1 MNVSFIKK
9 NYLSLPTK
17 NIKNTDKNNSID
29 FSNILIQ
36 NQIKQVSNLDNPV
49 ITNADNISMPVPAS
63 TSLFDSLKYSSNQ
76 AYGYTVDKAGFMGA
90 DFNKAAGLP
99 QDFKIHKSTLDAMI
113 KFNTQEYNKVT
124 YFFTKGK
131 GNPAPNM
138 FEKID
143 IANTIKQYY
152 NIFSQVT
159 AGVVNDGKEYY
170 SSADLAQL
178 PRGYMSKDGLSDHD
192 KYMLNPSGKG
202 EATNWLTDRNNE
214 KVLNLLRTDD
224 DVNKIYNIYKELSPN
239 VIVDYKILDMQQMM
253 DEEYTGGDTM
263 FNSFK
268 PDMSVYKN
276 ENGYTKGQLFVAF
289 LKSEGG
295 EILDGG
301 TTKIKEQYIEEG
313 YNSLYLTYNSMK
325 ETARPMGTY
334 FDLISGKISTYDVM
348 MQIRKNL
355 NYTLEH
361 IIDPSDMLLQ
371 EFADAK
377 DKDVM
382 IQSSILSTKL
392 REFDN
397 ETSILKA

>member
-29 FSNILIQ
+29 FSNILVQ

-49 ITNADNISMPVPAS
+49 ITNADNISMPIPAS

-178 PRGYMSKDGLSDHD
+178 PRGYMSKDGLSD
-192 KYMLNPSGKG
+192 KYMLKPSDKG

-224 DVNKIYNIYKELSPN
+224 DVNKIYDMYKELSPS

-276 ENGYTKGQLFVAF
+276 ENGYTKGQLFAAF

-301 TTKIKEQYIEEG
+301 TTKIKEQYVEEG

-382 IQSSILSTKL
+382 IQSSILSAKL

-397 ETSILKA
+397 ETNILKA